1 MRRPEDPNRATRTAG
16 ADTQRYGQVD
26 VKASTQ
32 GPSSAWG
39 LATLVALVAM
49 WEVTVRLAEIPAYT
63 LPAPSAVWQALM
75 LDAHSL
81 IQSWWFTLRI
91 TFGALALACAGGFLV
106 ASAFVLIPALERA
119 FLPVAVVLQVTPIV
133 AIAPLM
139 LIYIDSTTAVLLLC
153 AWIVAFFPVLSNT
166 VQGLRAADPLLQD
179 LLSLCKASPVQR
191 LRWLRLPAALPDF
204 LAGMR
209 ISGGLALIGAVTA
222 EMVAGAAGRDTG
234 LASRILEASF
244 RTETPKMFAA
254 LLLLVLTGVLIHLL
268 LQALSKRLIGR
279 WHPSFRE

>member
-1 MRRPEDPNRATRTAG
+1 MSPGESHTGEGQCARTSGWIG
-16 ADTQRYGQVD
+16 A
-26 VKASTQ
+26 
-32 GPSSAWG
+32 
-39 LATLVALVAM
+39 ATLLGSLAL
-49 WEVTVRLAEIPAYT
+49 WEWVVRWAEIPAYT
-63 LPAPSAVWQALM
+63 LPAPSVVAQALVN
-75 LDAHSL
+75 DYVSL
-81 IQSWWFTLRI
+81 AASWWFTLRI
-91 TFGALALACAGGFLV
+91 TLGAVALACAGGLLV
-106 ASAFVLIPALERA
+106 ASAFVLLPTLERA

-179 LLSLCKASPVQR
+179 LLTLCKASGMQR

-204 LAGMR
+204 LAGLR
-209 ISGGLALIGAVTA
+209 VSGGLALIGAVTA
-222 EMVAGAAGRDTG
+222 EMVAGAAGRETG

-254 LLLLVLTGVLIHLL
+254 LALLVVTGVVIHLML
-268 LQALSKRLIGR
+268 EALSRRLIGR
-279 WHPSFRE
+279 WHPSYREPRT